1 MLIIITSNR
10 SQNNINDG
18 YGDAY
23 TEAFFSRAES
33 LTEQVI
39 LASGYGDHLKVSSL
53 YLRAACLYRIARFTY
68 VTSFP
73 IINSE
78 IEWSAWEAQ
87 KAVYMRAAT
96 GWELPVKQVMVTHTA
111 ANGKDRDTIPVY
123 VRLPKCTEAWK
134 EKIPV
139 VFLITGLDGYRPDN
153 THYN

>member
-1 MLIIITSNR
+1 MLIIITSNK

-39 LASGYGDHLKVSSL
+39 LASGYGDHLKASSL
-53 YLRAACLYRIARFTY
+53 YLRAACLYRIARFPY
-68 VTSFP
+68 ITSFP
-73 IINSE
+73 TINSE
-78 IEWSAWEAQ
+78 TKLRVWEAQ

-96 GWELPVKQVMVTHTA
+96 GWEFPVKQVMITHTA